1 MSNHGFMGCV
11 RIERLKIGVGKHQGQ
26 EVRKGSA
33 EMSGH
38 VWECKDINFGVDDF
52 LVNQENA
59 PETSLTVNIE
69 FDPEPYF
76 HIPKELMGLCIGYLT
91 ILDYRE
97 RNERFRKR
105 FERRADQA
113 DIYAAMNI
121 ALDWSYIHTFNGLT
135 DQYIL
140 VDPVF
145 WCEKGGDKK
154 RLDHTE
160 DGLTSYIERVY
171 FEVQPKEQEEQKHS
185 QARKSSRFRLFDR

>member
-1 MSNHGFMGCV
+1 MSTSGFMGCV

-76 HIPKELMGLCIGYLT
+76 HIPKELMGLSGRVFLFELT
-91 ILDYRE
+91 PPIP
-97 RNERFRKR
+97 
-105 FERRADQA
+105 
-113 DIYAAMNI
+113 
-121 ALDWSYIHTFNGLT
+121 H
-135 DQYIL
+135 
-140 VDPVF
+140 VDTIDNP
-145 WCEKGGDKK
+145 
-154 RLDHTE
+154 
-160 DGLTSYIERVY
+160 
-171 FEVQPKEQEEQKHS
+171 
-185 QARKSSRFRLFDR
+185 